1 VDAVQ
6 LARYLVGKV
15 VVDDAAEGRLSG
27 RIVEA
32 EAYPIGD
39 PAGHAYRGG
48 GRRAMVPYFWRGG
61 TRRSIL
67 CTGPRS
73 C

>member
-1 VDAVQ
+1 VDAVE

-15 VVDDAAEGRLSG
+15 VVHDVAAGRLSG
-27 RIVEA
+27 RIVET

-39 PAGHAYRGG
+39 QAGHAYRGG
-48 GRRAMVPYFWRGG
+48 RRAIVRYFSLED
-61 TRRSIL
+61 TLTSIS
-67 CTGPRS
+67 CMGPRS